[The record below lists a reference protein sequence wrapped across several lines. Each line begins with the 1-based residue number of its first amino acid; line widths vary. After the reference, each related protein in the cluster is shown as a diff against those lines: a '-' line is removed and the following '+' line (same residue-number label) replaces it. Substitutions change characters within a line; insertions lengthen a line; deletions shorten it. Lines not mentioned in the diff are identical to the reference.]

1 MANFKYSA
9 NGLAL
14 TEKFEG
20 LRLDAYQD
28 SVGIWTIGYG
38 HTGPDVQPSLT
49 ITQEQAEILL
59 AADIAWAAACVDKA
73 VTSAINQNQF
83 DALVDFTFNL
93 GCASLVQSSLLRLV
107 NAGDF
112 AGAAQQFL
120 RWNKAGGQVLKGLTV
135 RRQAEMD
142 LFNMRVAQPMAA
154 GAHLQAAAVPSPA
167 ASSRNRTAKKATRKT
182 AARKPAKKSGTK
194 RASAKPAKKRPAKKL
209 AKPAKKKSTRS
220 RSSKP

>member
-28 SVGIWTIGYG
+28 SVGVWTIGYG
-38 HTGPDVQPSLT
+38 HTGPDVHPALT

-59 AADIAWAAACVDKA
+59 AADIAWAAACVNKA
-73 VTSAINQNQF
+73 VKSSINQNQF

-120 RWNKAGGQVLKGLTV
+120 RWNKAKGQVLRGLTL

-142 LFNMRVAQPMAA
+142 LFNTPVVQPMTT
-154 GAHLQAAAVPSPA
+154 GAHLEAAAGSPGRA
-167 ASSRNRTAKKATRKT
+167 RKTAPRKARARTSGKTSTAGKTAKTAKKKT
-182 AARKPAKKSGTK
+182 ARK
-194 RASAKPAKKRPAKKL
+194 
-209 AKPAKKKSTRS
+209 
-220 RSSKP
+220 RSSKS

>member
-1 MANFKYSA
+1 MSNFKYSA

-28 SVGIWTIGYG
+28 SVGVWTIGYG
-38 HTGPDVQPSLT
+38 HTGSDVQPRLT

-59 AADIAWAAACVDKA
+59 GADIAWAAACVNKA
-73 VTSAINQNQF
+73 VKSAINQNQF

-93 GCASLVQSSLLRLV
+93 GCATLIQSSLLKLV

-120 RWNKAGGQVLKGLTV
+120 RWNKAGGRVLKGLTV

-142 LFNMRVAQPMAA
+142 LFNTPVPQAIAA
-154 GAHLQAAAVPSPA
+154 GAHLQAAAVLPGKPSKMPRKTTLREPA
-167 ASSRNRTAKKATRKT
+167 RRSATR
-182 AARKPAKKSGTK
+182 RS
-194 RASAKPAKKRPAKKL
+194 AKKR
-209 AKPAKKKSTRS
+209 
-220 RSSKP
+220 